1 MTATEAPR
9 TALLR
14 DPNFRWLMRGG
25 LVSMLGDQL
34 TMLALPWLVLKLTGD
49 TLALGL
55 VIAIMS
61 APRALF
67 ILVGGA
73 LVDRHSPRRVLKLS
87 KYANAVLL
95 AMLTLLVLNNAPT
108 LTLALG
114 PALSVTL
121 ALNGQVTL
129 WLVYAL
135 ALALGLAQAFS
146 IPSGTSLLPRVIAQ
160 RQLEQANGMLMGMR
174 QLTMLAGP
182 LLAALLIALAGDSG
196 GAVRDARGLA
206 LAFGFDCLSFL
217 LSAWTLTKVR
227 ELPAAGLAGQAA
239 HASAAAAAANAA
251 TAVGMADTIDAGMA
265 THAIGAAATLAPPT
279 ASGAAHGSAAAATQP
294 PPSVWRAVGAGLA
307 MVWHDRAL
315 RLCFSYWGIVALFIG
330 GAMQVA
336 LPALGNERLHG
347 ATAFGLLMAANGA
360 GSLAGMAA
368 AALAG
373 ARLRAARFG
382 SMVLL
387 ADMAVGA
394 LVMPL
399 GRIDAIWQGALLL
412 LAVGAVSGC
421 MQVSVF
427 SWIQRRV
434 PPHMMGRTM
443 SIFMFI
449 FMGLAPLSAA
459 FTGWLLQSITLAQ
472 LFSGGGAV
480 LIALASLAWLLTP
493 MPSIVAAAPTPQL

>member
-25 LVSMLGDQL
+25 LISMLGDQL

-73 LVDRHSPRRVLKLS
+73 LVDRHSPRRVLMLS
-87 KYANAVLL
+87 KYANGLLL

-135 ALALGLAQAFS
+135 ALAIGLAQAFS
-146 IPSGTSLLPRVIAQ
+146 IPSGTSLLPRVIAP

-217 LSAWTLTKVR
+217 LSAWTLSKVR

-239 HASAAAAAANAA
+239 HASAAAAAANTA
-251 TAVGMADTIDAGMA
+251 TAVAMADTIDAGKAVHA
-265 THAIGAAATLAPPT
+265 TGAAATLAPPT
-279 ASGAAHGSAAAATQP
+279 ASGAAHDSAAAATQP
-294 PPSVWRAVGAGLA
+294 APSVWRAVGAGLA
-307 MVWHDRAL
+307 MVWRDRAL
-315 RLCFSYWGIVALFIG
+315 RLCFSYWGIVALIIG

-347 ATAFGLLMAANGA
+347 A
-360 GSLAGMAA
+360 
-368 AALAG
+368 
-373 ARLRAARFG
+373 
-382 SMVLL
+382 
-387 ADMAVGA
+387 
-394 LVMPL
+394 
-399 GRIDAIWQGALLL
+399 IWQGALLL
-412 LAVGAVSGC
+412 LAVGTVSGC

-459 FTGWLLQSITLAQ
+459 LTGWLLQSITLAQ
-472 LFSGGGAV
+472 LFAGGGAV
-480 LIALASLAWLLTP
+480 LIALAALAWLFTP
-493 MPSIVAAAPTPQL
+493 MRNFAAASAPQI